1 MVRTEII
8 NTLLRHFDKPW
19 YLEIGTADG
28 WNFDTVKAHF
38 KIGVDPGE
46 NVRCAGFNGT
56 SDAYFNDIH
65 LAQFTYDVVFVDGL
79 HEAKQ
84 AWRDVWHASKR
95 LKPGGFIV
103 MHDCL
108 PPTWMHAGPEPY
120 GGPGSA
126 WNGDVYKA
134 AVQATK
140 YFDAV
145 TVDTDWGCTV
155 LQPYP
160 KGVMSNG
167 DIFFC
172 PQELEVDMDWHEFN
186 DKREELLN
194 IITPE
199 EFVERYER
207 EKVA

>member
-28 WNFDTVKAHF
+28 WNFDLVKAHF

-46 NVRCAGFNGT
+46 NVRCAGFNGP
-56 SDAYFNDIH
+56 SDAFFNDIH
-65 LAQFTYDVVFVDGL
+65 FGPFKFDVVFVDGL

-134 AVQATK
+134 AVQATRL
-140 YFDAV
+140 FSDVV

-155 LQPYP
+155 IRPANN
-160 KGVMSNG
+160 KGLMSR
-167 DIFFC
+167 
-172 PQELEVDMDWHEFN
+172 ELTVDMDWHEFN
-186 DKREELLN
+186 DKREDLLN